1 MMKKLLATILALVMA
16 LGLCTVS
23 WAADCTGD
31 DNCTIHVAK
40 IGTTHYTTLAEAV
53 NASGDNALIELFA
66 DVTDGGGII
75 IGDTHKNI
83 TINFGGH
90 TYTVTKDLAGSAN
103 TKNQC
108 FQFLQGS
115 ESVKL
120 LNGTIIGNNSG
131 LSFIIQNYTNLTLK
145 DMTLDA
151 TKGTNSIHTVVSN
164 NCGEVNV
171 IGSTSITAAAG
182 KVALDVS
189 FWPSAYPAGTSVTV
203 DTTGTIKGRIDMGL
217 WGKDGA
223 IAKPSKSILVVK
235 NVTHEGE
242 MTVTNGATGYE
253 TGLAGETLT
262 AMIKENVTVSG
273 GTFST
278 PVNPT
283 FLADGLAYEVRTSA
297 GKYNYYS
304 DYATAVAAAEAAG
317 TTNEIVKVD
326 RTTGDNENNDDV
338 PFTIDYADG
347 SGKKVTI
354 RMVKEN
360 FELPTPTRSGYTFK
374 GWKVLNCTGTQVLFA
389 GPLSSEEVKSKIFAE
404 TAAGDGAE
412 VRVDYSDGVTLTA
425 VWSSN
430 SYYYYPSTTTD
441 TKTDSPK
448 TFDAGVGIY
457 AVTAVLSVTGMAWA
471 GKKRH

>member
-1 MMKKLLATILALVMA
+1 MKKLLATILALVMA
-16 LGLCTVS
+16 LGLCSVS
-23 WAADCTGD
+23 WAEDCTGD

-83 TINFGGH
+83 TINFWGH

-120 LNGTIIGNNSG
+120 LNGKIIGNNSG

-273 GTFST
+273 GTFSNS
-278 PVNPT
+278 VNPT
-283 FLADGLAYEVRTSA
+283 YLADGLKYEVCA
-297 GKYNYYS
+297 GGKYSYYS
-304 DYATAVAAAEAAG
+304 DFDSAAAAAAADGHEVIKVGNSG
-317 TTNEIVKVD
+317 TGV
-326 RTTGDNENNDDV
+326 V
-338 PFTIDYADG
+338 PFYIDYADG
-347 SGKKVTI
+347 TGVKPAL
-354 RMVKEN
+354 RMSKDN

-374 GWKVLNCTGTQVLFA
+374 GWKIALHGGEQIPGFTGTYTSEQVKDI
-389 GPLSSEEVKSKIFAE
+389 VFAE
-404 TAAGDGAE
+404 AATDGGTANNRFSDGA
-412 VRVDYSDGVTLTA
+412 YLTA

-430 SYYYYPSTTTD
+430 SYYYYAPATTD
-441 TKTDSPK
+441 TKTDTTKGSPK

-457 AVTAVLSVTGMAWA
+457 AVTALLSVSGMAWA
-471 GKKRH
+471 GRKRH